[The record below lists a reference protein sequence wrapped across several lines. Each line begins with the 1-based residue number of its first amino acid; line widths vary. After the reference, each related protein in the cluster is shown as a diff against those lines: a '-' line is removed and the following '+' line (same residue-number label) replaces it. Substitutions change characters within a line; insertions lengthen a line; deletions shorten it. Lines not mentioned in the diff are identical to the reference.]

1 MKTHFCIPIT
11 VKMYSVTPHPI
22 IVCMVRPRELR
33 VHPVISR
40 EDKYERDARVLSYRE
55 ITEEDA
61 RARVESCV
69 ARDEGSGTIAAI
81 AAIVP
86 RPESSATHDS
96 TSARAFSGRATSGIT
111 IVNRRRKAKKMSSR
125 DGNEPRRLQ

>member
-1 MKTHFCIPIT
+1 M
-11 VKMYSVTPHPI
+11 VT
-22 IVCMVRPRELR
+22 PRELR

-81 AAIVP
+81 IP
-86 RPESSATHDS
+86 LPLSRATHDS
-96 TSARAFSGRATSGIT
+96 THARA
-111 IVNRRRKAKKMSSR
+111 SSYVIS
-125 DGNEPRRLQ
+125 Q

>member
-1 MKTHFCIPIT
+1 M
-11 VKMYSVTPHPI
+11 VT
-22 IVCMVRPRELR
+22 PRELR

-40 EDKYERDARVLSYRE
+40 EDKYERNARVLSYRE

-69 ARDEGSGTIAAI
+69 ARDEGSGTIPVI
-81 AAIVP
+81 AAIIP

-111 IVNRRRKAKKMSSR
+111 IVNRRHTASLVVKRCLRHTSIPEA
-125 DGNEPRRLQ
+125 P